1 MKGYRMSEV
10 VYKQDCENVD
20 WNEMREVLIAD
31 DFHNGR
37 TNEQYKT
44 SFANSSSV
52 VIAYADG
59 RIIGTARV
67 LSDGVCNAYVVDVWT
82 LSKFRNQGIAS
93 QMMQLLTENL
103 HGQHVYL
110 QSDDAVDFYY
120 KLGYQDQP
128 KGLSRI
134 IGEWLVNKP

>member
-1 MKGYRMSEV
+1 MAEIIYQ
-10 VYKQDCENVD
+10 QDCNGVD

-37 TNEQYKT
+37 TNEQYKQ
-44 SFANSSSV
+44 SFENSTGV
-52 VIAYADG
+52 VIAYDDG

-82 LSKFRNQGIAS
+82 LSKYRNQGIARH
-93 QMMQLLTENL
+93 MMHLLTENL

-110 QSDDAVDFYY
+110 QADDAVDFYY

-128 KGLSRI
+128 KGLSTV
-134 IGEWLVNKP
+134 IGQWLVNQPDES